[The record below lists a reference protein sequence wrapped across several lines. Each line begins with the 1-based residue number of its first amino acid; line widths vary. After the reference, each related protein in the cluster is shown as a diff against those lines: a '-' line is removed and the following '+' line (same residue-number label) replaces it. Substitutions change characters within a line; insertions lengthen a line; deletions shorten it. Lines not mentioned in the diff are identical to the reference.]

1 MLPALIPEAH
11 FPVPLRQAAAAI
23 QHLCS
28 RGVQPEN
35 MILTGDSAGGN
46 LTLQVLLH
54 VLHPLEGIPKIEASK
69 FAGAYLMSPW
79 LTLRPR
85 EKRSQKCFRENGMW
99 DIISP
104 GLIDD
109 FARETLSGIKDD
121 RHLPYI
127 DYYFA
132 PSGWYDNMGAFTKG
146 LLITA
151 GRYECFRDDIIEFA
165 QKVENEV
172 DVQLIVDKCGVHDD
186 PLFDFIGRESKLGD
200 VTAQIISWCHNMF
213 M

>member
-1 MLPALIPEAH
+1 M
-11 FPVPLRQAAAAI
+11 PLRQAAAAI
-23 QHLCS
+23 QHLRS
-28 RGVQPEN
+28 KGVKPEN
-35 MILTGDSAGGN
+35 LILTGDSAGGN
-46 LTLQVLLH
+46 LTLQVLLQ
-54 VLHPLEGIPKIEASK
+54 VLHPLEGVQKIEASK

-79 LTLRPR
+79 LTLVPR
-85 EKRSQKCFRENGMW
+85 EKRSQECFRENGRW

-109 FARETLSGIKDD
+109 FGQEVLSGINDD

-132 PSGWYDNMGAFTKG
+132 PADWYDNMGTITKEV
-146 LLITA
+146 LITA
-151 GRYECFRDDIIEFA
+151 GRYECFREDIIDFA
-165 QKVENEV
+165 QKVESKV

-200 VTAQIISWCHNMF
+200 VTDQIISWCHKMF